1 MKMLRMMI
9 VDDEKI
15 IRESL
20 NCLIDWAGLGIEVVS
35 VCKSGLEAYESV
47 IDDYPDIILT
57 DIQMPGYS
65 GLRLIEQL
73 YRDNSPIEF
82 IILSGHDN
90 FSYAKEAM
98 HFGVRHYLLKPCKD
112 VELIAAVR
120 EVSEVCIQK
129 KRDMPSGNE
138 LKPKIRELIE
148 YIDQHYMDENL
159 TLKKISEEHIF
170 LCPDYVSKQFQKE
183 VGLKFST
190 YLNRKRMEVA
200 KRLLTQNSDYRVYEV
215 AELVGCGNNPQY
227 FSQLFKKY
235 TGVTPKAFM
244 HQTRGLSASSAGL
257 RTS

>member
-1 MKMLRMMI
+1 MLRMMI
-9 VDDEKI
+9 VDDEHI

-20 NCLIDWAGLGIEVVS
+20 STLIDWTALGIEVVS
-35 VCKSGLEAYESV
+35 VCKSGMEAYESV

-65 GLRLIEQL
+65 GLRLIERL
-73 YRDNSPIEF
+73 FKDNAQIEF

-90 FSYAKEAM
+90 FRYAKEAM
-98 HFGVRHYLLKPCKD
+98 RYGVRHYLLKPCKNA
-112 VELIAAVR
+112 ELIDAVKD
-120 EVSEVCIQK
+120 VCAVCLQK
-129 KRDMPSGNE
+129 KRDLPFGND

-148 YIDQHYMDENL
+148 YVDQHYMDENL
-159 TLKKISEEHIF
+159 TLKKVSEQHIF

-190 YLNRKRMEVA
+190 YLNQKRMEVA
-200 KRLLTQNSDYRVYEV
+200 KRLLSRNYDYKVYEV

-235 TGVTPKAFM
+235 TKMTPKQYM
-244 HQTRGLSASSAGL
+244 QQRGL
-257 RTS
+257 